1 MKMNLSH
8 DKKIRASLTIGHIST
23 VTMLIADA
31 VARGGVLEHLGVLGI
46 SAIAIG
52 TLTNLFWVWEI

>member
-1 MKMNLSH
+1 MKMKLSH

-31 VARGGVLEHLGVLGI
+31 VARGGIFEHLGVLGI